1 MRKELICLV
10 IGLSMVIGCGSGEK
24 VIRVAPPSVVNQ
36 LRDVLQQIADAG
48 MIDSSI
54 EYAKELVE
62 KAVEADPSKADL
74 EQSVNELERAQGKK
88 AISKKLKRCSQCLSK
103 SVTRSPKYTATL
115 RLVHQENSYLKIHVD
130 RFRSERIRP

>member
-10 IGLSMVIGCGSGEK
+10 IGLVMVIGCGSREK

-88 AISKKLKRCSQCLSK
+88 AISKKVEEMLTML
-103 SVTRSPKYTATL
+103 
-115 RLVHQENSYLKIHVD
+115 E
-130 RFRSERIRP
+130 

>member
-10 IGLSMVIGCGSGEK
+10 IGLSMVIGCGSREK

-74 EQSVNELERAQGKK
+74 QQSVKELERAQGKK
-88 AISKKLKRCSQCLSK
+88 AISKKVEEMLTML
-103 SVTRSPKYTATL
+103 
-115 RLVHQENSYLKIHVD
+115 D
-130 RFRSERIRP
+130 

>member
-1 MRKELICLV
+1 
-10 IGLSMVIGCGSGEK
+10 MVIGCGSREK

-74 EQSVNELERAQGKK
+74 EQSVKELERAQGKK
-88 AISKKLKRCSQCLSK
+88 AISKKVEEMLKML
-103 SVTRSPKYTATL
+103 
-115 RLVHQENSYLKIHVD
+115 D
-130 RFRSERIRP
+130 

>member
-10 IGLSMVIGCGSGEK
+10 IGLSMVIGCGSREK

-54 EYAKELVE
+54 EYAKDLVE
-62 KAVEADPSKADL
+62 KAGEAEPSKADL
-74 EQSVNELERAQGKK
+74 EQSVDELERAQGKK
-88 AISKKLKRCSQCLSK
+88 GISKKGGEMLAML
-103 SVTRSPKYTATL
+103 
-115 RLVHQENSYLKIHVD
+115 D
-130 RFRSERIRP
+130 

>member
-1 MRKELICLV
+1 
-10 IGLSMVIGCGSGEK
+10 MVIGCGSREK

-74 EQSVNELERAQGKK
+74 EQSVKELERAQGKK
-88 AISKKLKRCSQCLSK
+88 AISKKVEEMLTML
-103 SVTRSPKYTATL
+103 
-115 RLVHQENSYLKIHVD
+115 D
-130 RFRSERIRP
+130 

>member
-10 IGLSMVIGCGSGEK
+10 IGLSMVIGCGSREK

-74 EQSVNELERAQGKK
+74 EQSVKELERAQGKK
-88 AISKKLKRCSQCLSK
+88 AISKKVEEMLTML
-103 SVTRSPKYTATL
+103 Y
-115 RLVHQENSYLKIHVD
+115 
-130 RFRSERIRP
+130 

>member
-10 IGLSMVIGCGSGEK
+10 IGLSMVIGCGSREK

-54 EYAKELVE
+54 EYAKELVD
-62 KAVEADPSKADL
+62 KAVEVDPSKADL
-74 EQSVNELERAQGKK
+74 EQSVKELERAQGKK
-88 AISKKLKRCSQCLSK
+88 AISKKVEEMLTML
-103 SVTRSPKYTATL
+103 
-115 RLVHQENSYLKIHVD
+115 D
-130 RFRSERIRP
+130 

>member
-10 IGLSMVIGCGSGEK
+10 IGLSMIFGCGSREK

-74 EQSVNELERAQGKK
+74 EQSVKELERAQGKK
-88 AISKKLKRCSQCLSK
+88 AISKKVEEMLTML
-103 SVTRSPKYTATL
+103 
-115 RLVHQENSYLKIHVD
+115 D
-130 RFRSERIRP
+130 

>member
-10 IGLSMVIGCGSGEK
+10 IGLSMVIGCGSREK

-88 AISKKLKRCSQCLSK
+88 AISKKVEEMLAML
-103 SVTRSPKYTATL
+103 
-115 RLVHQENSYLKIHVD
+115 D
-130 RFRSERIRP
+130 

>member
-1 MRKELICLV
+1 VEKQMRKELICLV
-10 IGLSMVIGCGSGEK
+10 IGLSMVIGCGSREK

-74 EQSVNELERAQGKK
+74 EQSVKELERAQGKK
-88 AISKKLKRCSQCLSK
+88 AISKKVEEMLTML
-103 SVTRSPKYTATL
+103 
-115 RLVHQENSYLKIHVD
+115 D
-130 RFRSERIRP
+130 

>member
-10 IGLSMVIGCGSGEK
+10 IGLSMVIGCGSREK

-88 AISKKLKRCSQCLSK
+88 AISKKVEEMLTML
-103 SVTRSPKYTATL
+103 
-115 RLVHQENSYLKIHVD
+115 E
-130 RFRSERIRP
+130 

>member
-10 IGLSMVIGCGSGEK
+10 IGLVMVIGCGSREK

-54 EYAKELVE
+54 EYAKELVD
-62 KAVEADPSKADL
+62 KAVEADPSKEDL
-74 EQSVNELERAQGKK
+74 EQSVKELERAQGKK
-88 AISKKLKRCSQCLSK
+88 AISKKVEEMLTML
-103 SVTRSPKYTATL
+103 
-115 RLVHQENSYLKIHVD
+115 D
-130 RFRSERIRP
+130 

>member
-10 IGLSMVIGCGSGEK
+10 IGLSMVIGCGSREK

-74 EQSVNELERAQGKK
+74 EQSVKELERAQGKK
-88 AISKKLKRCSQCLSK
+88 AISKKVEEMLTML
-103 SVTRSPKYTATL
+103 
-115 RLVHQENSYLKIHVD
+115 D
-130 RFRSERIRP
+130 

>member
-1 MRKELICLV
+1 
-10 IGLSMVIGCGSGEK
+10 MVIGCGSREK

-88 AISKKLKRCSQCLSK
+88 AISKKVEEMLTML
-103 SVTRSPKYTATL
+103 
-115 RLVHQENSYLKIHVD
+115 D
-130 RFRSERIRP
+130 

>member
-1 MRKELICLV
+1 MSLVENQMRKELICLV
-10 IGLSMVIGCGSGEK
+10 IGLSMVIGCGSREK

-74 EQSVNELERAQGKK
+74 EQSVKELERAQGKK
-88 AISKKLKRCSQCLSK
+88 AISKKVEEMLTML
-103 SVTRSPKYTATL
+103 
-115 RLVHQENSYLKIHVD
+115 D
-130 RFRSERIRP
+130 

>member
-1 MRKELICLV
+1 
-10 IGLSMVIGCGSGEK
+10 MVIGCGSREK

-74 EQSVNELERAQGKK
+74 EQSVKELERTQGKK
-88 AISKKLKRCSQCLSK
+88 AISKKVEEMLTML
-103 SVTRSPKYTATL
+103 
-115 RLVHQENSYLKIHVD
+115 D
-130 RFRSERIRP
+130 

>member
-10 IGLSMVIGCGSGEK
+10 TGWSMVIGCGSREK

-74 EQSVNELERAQGKK
+74 EQSVKELERAQGKK
-88 AISKKLKRCSQCLSK
+88 AISKKVEEMLTML
-103 SVTRSPKYTATL
+103 
-115 RLVHQENSYLKIHVD
+115 D
-130 RFRSERIRP
+130 

>member
-10 IGLSMVIGCGSGEK
+10 IGLSMVIGCGSREK

-36 LRDVLQQIADAG
+36 LRDVLQQIAYAG

-54 EYAKELVE
+54 EYAKELVD

-74 EQSVNELERAQGKK
+74 EQSVKELERAQGKK
-88 AISKKLKRCSQCLSK
+88 AISKKVEEMLTML
-103 SVTRSPKYTATL
+103 
-115 RLVHQENSYLKIHVD
+115 D
-130 RFRSERIRP
+130 

>member
-10 IGLSMVIGCGSGEK
+10 IGLSMVIGCGSREK

-36 LRDVLQQIADAG
+36 LLDVLQQIADAG

-88 AISKKLKRCSQCLSK
+88 AISKKVEEMLAML
-103 SVTRSPKYTATL
+103 
-115 RLVHQENSYLKIHVD
+115 D
-130 RFRSERIRP
+130 

>member
-10 IGLSMVIGCGSGEK
+10 IGLSMVIGCGSREK

-74 EQSVNELERAQGKK
+74 EQSVKELERAQGKK
-88 AISKKLKRCSQCLSK
+88 AISKKVEEMLTML
-103 SVTRSPKYTATL
+103 
-115 RLVHQENSYLKIHVD
+115 E
-130 RFRSERIRP
+130 

>member
-1 MRKELICLV
+1 MRKKLICLV

-24 VIRVAPPSVVNQ
+24 VIRVAPPSVVSQ

-48 MIDSSI
+48 MNDSSI

-74 EQSVNELERAQGKK
+74 EQSVKELERAQGKK
-88 AISKKLKRCSQCLSK
+88 AISKKVEEMLTML
-103 SVTRSPKYTATL
+103 
-115 RLVHQENSYLKIHVD
+115 D
-130 RFRSERIRP
+130 